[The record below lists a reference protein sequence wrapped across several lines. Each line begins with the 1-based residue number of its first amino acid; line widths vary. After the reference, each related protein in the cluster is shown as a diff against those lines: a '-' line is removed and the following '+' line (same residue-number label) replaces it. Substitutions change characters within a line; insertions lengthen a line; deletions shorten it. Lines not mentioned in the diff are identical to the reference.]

1 MKVKELELIETPDCK
16 KQEISGRIQD
26 SDALEERCDK
36 KDFKV
41 ESVVDVSG
49 KTLDFPLINGEER
62 MVEEVYMYK
71 NELNLIPTAMGR
83 LKNLK
88 TLKFF
93 SNAVNL
99 FPREFGNL
107 VELECLQVKVS
118 EPGINGLEV
127 SKLTNLKELEL
138 SRVPPRL
145 SAFPLLSDIAGLKCL
160 TRLSVCHFSIRY
172 IPLSRVCASVVPDRD
187 ASPNCSFPSLAV
199 CDEIGK
205 LASTSLMRCTVG
217 SLEAA
222 VKVRTIEVSEASADE
237 VRNFEF
243 SCLGEVRI
251 LTALKHSCIIE
262 CYGHQIS
269 SKWLETANGNFGR
282 RILQSAILMEYI
294 RGGSLKGYVEKLSS
308 AGEKHV
314 APDLALSIARDVAF
328 ALSELHSRH
337 IIHRDI
343 KSENIL
349 IDLEKQQPDGT
360 PIVKICDFDRAI
372 PLHSYLHTCCIAHV
386 GIPRPDICV
395 GTPRWMAPEVFC
407 AMHEQNIYGLE
418 VDIWSFGCMLLELLT
433 LQVPYSELPESE
445 IHRFLQMGERPK
457 LTNELEEL
465 AESEADLETESETLR
480 FLAKLYHQCTEKNP
494 YDRPS
499 AKNIY
504 NMLLTHERSVKGSR
518 SSEQE

>member
-1 MKVKELELIETPDCK
+1 MHGSHC
-16 KQEISGRIQD
+16 
-26 SDALEERCDK
+26 
-36 KDFKV
+36 
-41 ESVVDVSG
+41 
-49 KTLDFPLINGEER
+49 
-62 MVEEVYMYK
+62 
-71 NELNLIPTAMGR
+71 
-83 LKNLK
+83 
-88 TLKFF
+88 
-93 SNAVNL
+93 
-99 FPREFGNL
+99 
-107 VELECLQVKVS
+107 
-118 EPGINGLEV
+118 
-127 SKLTNLKELEL
+127 
-138 SRVPPRL
+138 
-145 SAFPLLSDIAGLKCL
+145 
-160 TRLSVCHFSIRY
+160 RY
-172 IPLSRVCASVVPDRD
+172 IPLSRVCVSVVADHD

-243 SCLGEVRI
+243 SCLGEVRM
-251 LTALKHSCIIE
+251 LSALKHSCIIE

-269 SKWLETANGNFGR
+269 SKWLETGNGNSGH

-294 RGGSLKGYVEKLSS
+294 RGGSLKCYVEKLSS

-328 ALSELHSRH
+328 ALTELHSRH

-349 IDLEKQQPDGT
+349 IDLEKKQPDGT
-360 PIVKICDFDRAI
+360 PIVKICDSDRAI

-386 GIPRPDICV
+386 GIPQPDICV
-395 GTPRWMAPEVFC
+395 GTPRWMAPEVLC
-407 AMHEQNIYGLE
+407 AMHQRNIYGLVSSFPE

-457 LTNELEEL
+457 LTDELEALAQSEPDL
-465 AESEADLETESETLR
+465 EAESEPLR

-494 YDRPS
+494 SDRPS

-504 NMLLTHERSVKGSR
+504 NLLLAHERSVKGSR